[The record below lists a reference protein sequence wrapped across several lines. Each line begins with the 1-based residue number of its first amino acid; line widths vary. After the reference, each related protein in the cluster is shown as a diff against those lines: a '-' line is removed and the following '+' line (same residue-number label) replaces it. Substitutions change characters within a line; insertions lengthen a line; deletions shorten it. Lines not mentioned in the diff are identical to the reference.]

1 MAFAIGL
8 RSKGGCPLFRRMTG
22 KVFPGFTDTS
32 KRLIMSQ
39 EVHHGNAKKIR
50 FGVSAGNCTGVVFTL
65 YVSSNV
71 FIECS

>member
-8 RSKGGCPLFRRMTG
+8 RSRGRLPIIPADDGKG
-22 KVFPGFTDTS
+22 FPGFTDTS

-39 EVHHGNAKKIR
+39 QVHHGNAKKIR
-50 FGVSAGNCTGVVFTL
+50 FGVSAGNCTGVVLTL

>member
-8 RSKGGCPLFRRMTG
+8 RSRGGCPLFQRTTE

-50 FGVSAGNCTGVVFTL
+50 FGVSAGNCTGVVLTL
-65 YVSSNV
+65 YGSSNG